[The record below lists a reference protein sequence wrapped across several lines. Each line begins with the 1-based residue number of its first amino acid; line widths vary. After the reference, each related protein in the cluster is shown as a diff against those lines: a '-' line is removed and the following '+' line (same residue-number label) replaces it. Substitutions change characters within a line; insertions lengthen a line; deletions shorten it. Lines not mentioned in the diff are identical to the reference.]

1 MSVGL
6 AITRIV
12 LGLYLTGHGLQK
24 ASPRLGF
31 GGISGT
37 AEDFA
42 RAGMRGGRVP
52 AVLTAV
58 LQLGAGILLAI
69 GLLTALAAMAAA
81 GVMIVAVQT
90 RLRAGFWSQRGGY
103 GEMTGTV
110 GIPQSGRDQL
120 ETASL
125 PSLILRIKALSW
137 GMTSGS
143 ESSARSSWLI
153 SCGVSLKSRS
163 SASTA
168 RARSI
173 AAPKTNDV
181 RSCSCR
187 TAAALIASRDSG
199 FSRRLMRADLA
210 SDMTY
215 TPFSRTRTS
224 LYVSETYRSTR
235 KSFKGSQQV
244 FHWHEEMRSCAQPY
258 RTGHTW
264 LTR

>member
-90 RLRAGFWSQRGGY
+90 RLRAGFWSQRGGFEY
-103 GEMTGTV
+103 PALLAVT
-110 GIPQSGRDQL
+110 
-120 ETASL
+120 SL
-125 PSLILRIKALSW
+125 
-137 GMTSGS
+137 
-143 ESSARSSWLI
+143 
-153 SCGVSLKSRS
+153 
-163 SASTA
+163 
-168 RARSI
+168 
-173 AAPKTNDV
+173 
-181 RSCSCR
+181 
-187 TAAALIASRDSG
+187 ALIWSGGGRYSVDTAISLRAPGWPLALAATVVTIVATAGTTSVLRD
-199 FSRRLMRADLA
+199 RHA
-210 SDMTY
+210 
-215 TPFSRTRTS
+215 
-224 LYVSETYRSTR
+224 
-235 KSFKGSQQV
+235 
-244 FHWHEEMRSCAQPY
+244 
-258 RTGHTW
+258 
-264 LTR
+264 